1 MTYIRPRK
9 KKKTQLSLDPKR
21 LMISSSSFFQ
31 RNQQT
36 NALILVYNTLKNDLF
51 YMVKI
56 TLQNDVNF
64 PNLSDDSSDRES
76 FRRIGIKSLNI
87 DLESSRLL
95 HCINKCLYYT

>member
-1 MTYIRPRK
+1 
-9 KKKTQLSLDPKR
+9 
-21 LMISSSSFFQ
+21 MISSSSFFQ

-64 PNLSDDSSDRES
+64 SNLSDDSSDRES